1 MPQEKLNDL
10 AKKHGRNS
18 IITMLL
24 FALGMIGL
32 LAGMFMNNV
41 YVRYAALACIAA
53 SIIIAFVLVDT
64 AERRYFDAFED
75 LYMREEFKKRFHD
88 FDYDRKNGFTRK
100 EVEGMGFL
108 KKHSRFMTYRR
119 FKAKYKGADI
129 DSCHL
134 LFKRRNRS
142 KSTDEI
148 TPRYEVQ
155 LIRITN
161 MPVSMP
167 DVILR
172 PRGASDNE
180 GVRTRSNRP
189 HKLAMNAGT
198 PEFRKKYELLAMTVD
213 DAAMLD
219 DRLCN
224 ALVAYRETMRAASRK
239 CGVFVHF
246 YGTNADIM
254 LGNYDNMLMP
264 PMDPTLTH
272 NRYARFA
279 ENAADTVTEFI
290 DMFEE

>member
-1 MPQEKLNDL
+1 
-10 AKKHGRNS
+10 
-18 IITMLL
+18 
-24 FALGMIGL
+24 
-32 LAGMFMNNV
+32 
-41 YVRYAALACIAA
+41 
-53 SIIIAFVLVDT
+53 
-64 AERRYFDAFED
+64 
-75 LYMREEFKKRFHD
+75 
-88 FDYDRKNGFTRK
+88 
-100 EVEGMGFL
+100 MGFL
-108 KKHSRFMTYRR
+108 KKHARFMTYRR

-172 PRGASDNE
+172 PRGASDGE

-198 PEFRKKYELLAMTVD
+198 PEFRKKYELLAMTAD

-219 DRLCN
+219 DKLCN

-246 YGTNADIM
+246 YGTSADIM

-264 PMDPTLTH
+264 AMDPRLTH
-272 NRYARFA
+272 NR
-279 ENAADTVTEFI
+279 
-290 DMFEE
+290 